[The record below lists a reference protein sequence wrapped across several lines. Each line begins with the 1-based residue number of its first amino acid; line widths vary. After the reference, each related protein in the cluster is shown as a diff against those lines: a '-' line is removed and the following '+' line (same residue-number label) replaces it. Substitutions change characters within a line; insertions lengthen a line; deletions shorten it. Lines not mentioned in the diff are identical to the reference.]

1 MQRLESFVNAKRY
14 FTESFSSERHKV
26 IKDFKRQS
34 EELKR
39 EEMILDKGSICCQ
52 NVVLFRGVLF
62 VGGIVAT
69 PFVAGVPILKAAGV
83 TTLLVSN
90 VALFLLQA
98 LQNHKIKN
106 ILFNFKRISEEHE
119 RCCSEMKQ
127 YLDPLVKDVG
137 LFQEFCPFYQNNS
150 ENRIKIVAEL
160 EKAGVH
166 VGAWKIDDVYEQ
178 RQSEFDNLSNFF
190 K

>member
-1 MQRLESFVNAKRY
+1 MQKLESFVNAKRY
-14 FTESFSSERHKV
+14 FTETFSPERQKV

-34 EELKR
+34 EESKR
-39 EEMILDKGSICCQ
+39 EEMILDKGSIFCQ
-52 NVVLFRGVLF
+52 NVVLFGGVLF
-62 VGGIVAT
+62 VAT
-69 PFVAGVPILKAAGV
+69 QFVAGVPTLKAAGV

-90 VALFLLQA
+90 AALFLLQII
-98 LQNHKIKN
+98 QNFKIKN
-106 ILFNFKRISEEHE
+106 IFVNFKRISKEHE
-119 RCCSEMKQ
+119 KCCSEMKQ

-137 LFQEFCPFYQNNS
+137 VLQEFCPFYQNNS

-166 VGAWKIDDVYEQ
+166 VVAWKIDDVYEQ
-178 RQSEFDNLSNFF
+178 RQSEFDNLSKVF